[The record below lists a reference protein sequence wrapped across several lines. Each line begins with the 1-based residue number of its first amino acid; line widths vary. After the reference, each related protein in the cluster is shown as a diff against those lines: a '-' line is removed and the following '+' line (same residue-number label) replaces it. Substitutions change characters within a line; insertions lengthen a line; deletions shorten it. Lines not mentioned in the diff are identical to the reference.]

1 MKPPVRTR
9 SAPSRYETGP
19 SAKHAPTQLP
29 WTVGEKRCLIR
40 ALKAQTPHGELQA
53 ELLQEYLPRRT
64 AAEILAFVHQLKGRV
79 AREAVQTEYRRCR
92 EAQRHKRAEI
102 LAPIEVWT
110 DLAEKLTDKLEET
123 MTTAFSQV
131 LTVAVTEPVT
141 LLHSLPRKLTR
152 AAEKKALPDALTQRD
167 ALPALDDAAGN
178 AAASPE
184 CPAAVEP
191 PSIGTEPG
199 AQDEPET
206 FSVDFEKIY
215 KYLSLL
221 SRDMKVPELSPYES
235 AVLLDLLMSL
245 PEEISELDYAALKR
259 HMDRSYRELT
269 AQQPEGSRNGLDPG
283 ASAGEQVADA
293 PPASIGSV
301 RPPPGNP
308 SVSCPD
314 PVELAEAS
322 DSQER
327 PSRSAEAEQ
336 GTQDTSLPSEHPS
349 PAQHSAS
356 LGQLPPPLHSPPEA
370 AAAQK
375 PVWKE
380 LGVCPLNLFLLPL
393 ELLARKGDSLD

>member
-102 LAPIEVWT
+102 LAPIE
-110 DLAEKLTDKLEET
+110 
-123 MTTAFSQV
+123 V